1 MTEQETSGSVRG
13 PDVSLRLA
21 TPADAETL
29 ARMRYAFRASLGSA
43 VEDEASF
50 VARAM
55 SWMAQRLADAD
66 GAWRCWV
73 VVHEGDIA
81 GHLWLQTIE
90 KIPNPV
96 VELER
101 HAYITNV
108 FVDEALRGAGIGQQL
123 MDAALTFC
131 REQGVD
137 SVILWPTSRSRTLYA
152 RNGFAVRDDIME
164 ANLDKERD
172 LH

>member
-1 MTEQETSGSVRG
+1 M
-13 PDVSLRLA
+13 PDALIRLA
-21 TPADAETL
+21 TPDDAETL
-29 ARMRYAFRASLGSA
+29 ARMRYAFRASLGTA
-43 VEDEASF
+43 VEDEATF
-50 VARAM
+50 VERAT
-55 SWMAQRLADAD
+55 SWMAQRLGDTS
-66 GAWRCWV
+66 GPWRCWV
-73 VVHEGDIA
+73 AVHDGTIA

-108 FVDEALRGAGIGQQL
+108 FVDEALRRAGIGQRL
-123 MDAALTFC
+123 MDAALAYC
-131 REQGVD
+131 RDAGVD

-164 ANLDKERD
+164 ASLDDGRD

>member
-1 MTEQETSGSVRG
+1 M
-13 PDVSLRLA
+13 PDALIRLA
-21 TPADAETL
+21 TPEDAPTL
-29 ARMRYAFRASLGSA
+29 ARMRYGFRASLGAA

-50 VARAM
+50 VERCVA
-55 SWMAQRLADAD
+55 WMAPRLAD
-66 GAWRCWV
+66 GGPWRCWV
-73 VVHEGDIA
+73 AVHDGRIA

-108 FVDEALRGAGIGQQL
+108 FVEEALRGAGTGQRL
-123 MDAALTFC
+123 MDAALAYC
-131 REQGVD
+131 REHGVD

-164 ANLDKERD
+164 ANLDKGRD
-172 LH
+172 LR

>member
-1 MTEQETSGSVRG
+1 M
-13 PDVSLRLA
+13 PDALIRLA

-29 ARMRYAFRASLGSA
+29 ARMRYAFRASLGAA
-43 VEDEASF
+43 VEDEATF
-50 VARAM
+50 VQRAT
-55 SWMAQRLADAD
+55 SWMAPRLADAE
-66 GAWRCWV
+66 GQWRCWV
-73 VVHEGDIA
+73 AVQDGAIA

-108 FVDEALRGAGIGQQL
+108 FVAEDVRGAGIGQSL

-131 REQGVD
+131 RDNGVD

-164 ANLDKERD
+164 ANLDDGRA

>member
-1 MTEQETSGSVRG
+1 MQV
-13 PDVSLRLA
+13 DIRLA

-29 ARMRYAFRASLGSA
+29 ARMRYAFRASLGA
-43 VEDEASF
+43 VVEDEATF
-50 VARAM
+50 IERATA
-55 SWMAQRLADAD
+55 WMAQRLGED
-66 GAWRCWV
+66 GPWSCWV
-73 VVHEGDIA
+73 AVHNGAIA

-90 KIPNPV
+90 KLPNPV
-96 VELER
+96 VELEL

-108 FVDEALRGAGIGQQL
+108 FVDQALRGGGIGQRL
-123 MDAALTFC
+123 MDAALAYC
-131 REQGVD
+131 RERGVD

-164 ANLDKERD
+164 AVLDGGRD

>member
-1 MTEQETSGSVRG
+1 MNV
-13 PDVSLRLA
+13 DIRLA

-29 ARMRYAFRASLGSA
+29 ARMRYAFRASLGDA
-43 VEDEASF
+43 VEDEGTF
-50 VARAM
+50 VERATA
-55 SWMAQRLADAD
+55 WMAQRLGEG

-73 VVHEGDIA
+73 ALHEGAIA

-108 FVDEALRGAGIGQQL
+108 FVEQTLRGAGIGQRL
-123 MDAALTFC
+123 MDAALAFC
-131 REQGVD
+131 RESGVD

-164 ANLDKERD
+164 ANLDDGRA

>member
-1 MTEQETSGSVRG
+1 MPNTLIR
-13 PDVSLRLA
+13 PA
-21 TPADAETL
+21 TPDDAETL
-29 ARMRYAFRASLGSA
+29 AHMRYAFRASLGPA

-50 VARAM
+50 VARCAA
-55 SWMAQRLADAD
+55 WMAQRLGED
-66 GAWRCWV
+66 GPWRCWV
-73 VVHEGDIA
+73 AVQAGAIA

-108 FVDEALRGAGIGQQL
+108 FVAEALRGGGLGQRL
-123 MDAALTFC
+123 MDAALAYC
-131 REQGVD
+131 RGQGVD

-152 RNGFAVRDDIME
+152 RNGFAVPDDIME
-164 ANLDKERD
+164 ANLDDGRD

>member
-1 MTEQETSGSVRG
+1 M
-13 PDVSLRLA
+13 PDAVIRLA

-29 ARMRYAFRASLGSA
+29 ARMRYAFRASLGDA
-43 VEDEASF
+43 VEDEGRF
-50 VARAM
+50 VERAT
-55 SWMAQRLADAD
+55 SWMAARLGED

-73 VVHEGDIA
+73 AMQDGAIT

-90 KIPNPV
+90 KIPNPL

-108 FVDEALRGAGIGQQL
+108 FVDEALRGAGIGQRL
-123 MDAALTFC
+123 MDAALAFC
-131 REQGVD
+131 REQAVD

-152 RNGFAVRDDIME
+152 RNGLAVRDDIME
-164 ANLDKERD
+164 ANLDDGRA